1 MTKVTGRDRLAK
13 RLAAIQGAPRSAIH
27 DALRTSAEEITA
39 MQKRLAPKKTGALA
53 NSIGYTF
60 GTYRADNAN
69 VRGVAGGGGAG
80 DPDLSLTIHAGD
92 AKAYYAAFVEFGTS
106 PHTAG
111 GKFEGAK
118 HPGAMAEPFFYPGY
132 RAMKRRTKSRI
143 SRATTKSVR
152 QAASQ

>member
-1 MTKVTGRDRLAK
+1 
-13 RLAAIQGAPRSAIH
+13 
-27 DALRTSAEEITA
+27 
-39 MQKRLAPKKTGALA
+39 MQKRLAPRKTGALA

-69 VRGVAGGGGAG
+69 VRGVSGGGGAG

-92 AKAYYAAFVEFGTS
+92 AKAYYAAFVEWGTS

-111 GKFEGAK
+111 GKFKGAQ
-118 HPGAMAEPFFYPGY
+118 HPGAAPEPFFYPAW
-132 RAMKRRTKSRI
+132 RANRKRVKSRI

-152 QAASQ
+152 QAANK

>member
-1 MTKVTGRDRLAK
+1 
-13 RLAAIQGAPRSAIH
+13 
-27 DALRTSAEEITA
+27 

-106 PHTAG
+106 AHTAG
-111 GKFEGAK
+111 GKFKGAD
-118 HPGAMAEPFFYPGY
+118 HPGATAEPFFFPAW
-132 RAMKRRTKSRI
+132 RSLRKRTKSRI
-143 SRATTKSVR
+143 SRATKKSVQ
-152 QAASQ
+152 QAAGR